1 MIVLNNNLFGIKL
14 KFCVIMKESG
24 IIYFKG
30 LNGIRAIAA
39 LIVVIW
45 HIDQLSYLFDIH
57 PKYFY
62 RNGMASRAVDL
73 FFVLSGFLI
82 TFLLLKEK
90 EQYGVVDF
98 KKFYLRRIFRIWP
111 SYYLAVIITF
121 LLYYFDLI
129 EVEKSFFVSA
139 LLYIFMLANVAFSLG
154 IHLLPIAPLWSV
166 GVEEQFY
173 AFWPF
178 VVNKLKNLG
187 LVFLSIFVIG
197 ALIRILFVYYYL
209 NQESDIVDF
218 LYYFRINIMAMGA
231 LGAYLLYEKSNYL
244 KYIYRKDVQIIAW
257 SVLFIS
263 IFYKPPHLREYID
276 AEMNSVFYLI
286 IILNVAS
293 NSNSIFN
300 LENKLFNFLGRI
312 SYGIYVYHMLLINVI
327 AIILKKI
334 DIKLNYLSVQL
345 ILISTTIL
353 VSYLSYNY
361 FETYFLNKKKK
372 YMKVK
377 STN

>member
-1 MIVLNNNLFGIKL
+1 MR
-14 KFCVIMKESG
+14 ESG

-30 LNGIRAIAA
+30 LNGIRALAA

-45 HIDQLSYLFDIH
+45 HVDQLSYLFDIN

-62 RNGMASRAVDL
+62 LNGMASRAVDL

-90 EQYGVVDF
+90 EQYGVIDF

-129 EVEKSFFVSA
+129 EVEKTFFVSA
-139 LLYIFMLANVAFSLG
+139 LLYIFMLANVAYSLG

-178 VVNKLKNLG
+178 VVSKLKNLG
-187 LVFLSIFVIG
+187 LVFVSIFVIG
-197 ALIRILFVYYYL
+197 ALIRIIFVYYYL
-209 NQESDIVDF
+209 NQQSDIVDF

-231 LGAYLLYEKSNYL
+231 LGAYWLYEKSNYL

-263 IFYKPPHLREYID
+263 IFYKPPHLRVYID
-276 AEMNSVFYLI
+276 AEINSVFYLI

-312 SYGIYVYHMLLINVI
+312 SYGIYVYHMLLINVM
-327 AIILKKI
+327 AIIFKKI